1 MLTCITQLEEVVFF
15 FEPVY
20 IDAFD
25 FTNSR
30 AFFFGDGTKWM
41 GPTIVSCEHEVPGR
55 RHWNTYKRK
64 RAKHVEVRGIHSP
77 TGSKNGHG
85 HSQKVS

>member
-30 AFFFGDGTKWM
+30 AVFSGMEPSGWDQQ
-41 GPTIVSCEHEVPGR
+41 S
-55 RHWNTYKRK
+55 
-64 RAKHVEVRGIHSP
+64 
-77 TGSKNGHG
+77 
-85 HSQKVS
+85 

>member
-1 MLTCITQLEEVVFF
+1 
-15 FEPVY
+15 
-20 IDAFD
+20 
-25 FTNSR
+25 
-30 AFFFGDGTKWM
+30 M